1 MAEIDSAR
9 LVRRFYDEVWNQADE
24 AVAREIL
31 AADLSFRGSI
41 GEERTGA
48 EGFITY
54 MRKIHHAFADY
65 HCRIDHLVAEADSAA
80 ARMTFAGLHCEPL
93 WGEKPTGHTV
103 TWAGAAFF
111 TVRDGQI
118 ATIWVLGD
126 TETLRRQ
133 LAGTSTSG

>member
-1 MAEIDSAR
+1 MTEPPSAR

-41 GEERTGA
+41 GEERVGA
-48 EGFITY
+48 EGFIDY
-54 MRKIHHAFADY
+54 MRKIHRAFADY
-65 HCRIDHLVAEADSAA
+65 HCRIDDLVAETASAA
-80 ARMTFAGLHCEPL
+80 ARMTFAGLHCDSL

-111 TVRDGQI
+111 TIRDDQI

-126 TETLRRQ
+126 TDALRRQ
-133 LAGTSTSG
+133 LAGES

>member
-1 MAEIDSAR
+1 MAEPLGAR
-9 LVRRFYDEVWNQADE
+9 LVRRFYDEVWNQADD

-41 GEERTGA
+41 GEERVGI
-48 EGFITY
+48 EGFIDY
-54 MRKIHHAFADY
+54 MRKIHRAFADY
-65 HCRIDHLVAEADSAA
+65 HCRIDHLVADVDGAA
-80 ARMTFAGLHCEPL
+80 ARMTFAGLHCASL
-93 WGEKPTGHTV
+93 WGETPTGHTV

-111 TVRDGQI
+111 TVSDGRI

-133 LAGTSTSG
+133 LAGGA

>member
-1 MAEIDSAR
+1 MTEPLGAR
-9 LVRRFYDEVWNQADE
+9 LVRRFYDEIWNQADE

-31 AADLSFRGSI
+31 ADDLSFRGSI
-41 GEERTGA
+41 GEDRAGA
-48 EGFITY
+48 EGFIDY

-65 HCRIDHLVAEADSAA
+65 HCRIDHLVADADSAA
-80 ARMTFAGLHCEPL
+80 ARMTFSGLHCESL

-126 TETLRRQ
+126 TDGLRRQ
-133 LAGTSTSG
+133 LAGSVVA

>member
-1 MAEIDSAR
+1 MAEPLSAL

-31 AADLSFRGSI
+31 AVDLSFRGSI
-41 GEERTGA
+41 GEERHGA
-48 EGFITY
+48 EGFIDY
-54 MRKIHHAFADY
+54 MRKIHRAFADY
-65 HCRIDHLVAEADSAA
+65 HCRIDHLVADAAGAA
-80 ARMTFAGLHCEPL
+80 ARMTFAGLHCESL
-93 WGEKPTGHTV
+93 WGEKPTDHIV

-126 TETLRRQ
+126 TEALRRQ
-133 LAGTSTSG
+133 LAGGT

>member
-1 MAEIDSAR
+1 MAKPLGAH
-9 LVRRFYDEVWNQADE
+9 LVQRFYDEVWNHADE

-41 GEERTGA
+41 GEERVGA
-48 EGFITY
+48 EGFIDY
-54 MRKIHHAFADY
+54 LRKIHHAFADY
-65 HCRIDHLVAEADSAA
+65 HCRIDHLVADADSAA
-80 ARMTFAGLHCEPL
+80 ARMTFAGLHCESL
-93 WGEKPTGHTV
+93 GGEKPTGHTV

-111 TVRDGQI
+111 TVKDGQI

-133 LAGTSTSG
+133 LAGEPQ

>member
-1 MAEIDSAR
+1 MSEPLAAR

-31 AADLSFRGSI
+31 ADDLSFRGSI
-41 GEERTGA
+41 GEERVGA
-48 EGFITY
+48 AGFIDY
-54 MRKIHHAFADY
+54 MRKIHRAFADY
-65 HCRIDHLVAEADSAA
+65 HCRIDHLVADAQGAA
-80 ARMTFAGLHCEPL
+80 ARMTFSGLHCESL

-111 TVRDGQI
+111 TIGDGRI

-126 TETLRRQ
+126 TETLRHQ
-133 LAGTSTSG
+133 LAGEA

>member
-1 MAEIDSAR
+1 MSEPVGAR

-41 GEERTGA
+41 GEERVGA
-48 EGFITY
+48 DGFIDY

-65 HCRIDHLVAEADSAA
+65 HCRIDHLVADTESAA
-80 ARMTFAGLHCEPL
+80 ARMTFGGLHCESL

-111 TVRDGQI
+111 TVKDGQI

-126 TETLRRQ
+126 TENLRRQ
-133 LAGTSTSG
+133 LAGTTA

>member
-1 MAEIDSAR
+1 MAELLSAR

-31 AADLSFRGSI
+31 ASDLAFRGSI
-41 GEERTGA
+41 GEERVGA
-48 EGFITY
+48 EGFIDY
-54 MRKIHHAFADY
+54 MRKIHRAFADY
-65 HCRIDHLVAEADSAA
+65 HCRIDHLVAETDSAA
-80 ARMTFAGLHCEPL
+80 ARMTFAGLHCGSL
-93 WGEKPTGHTV
+93 WGERPTGHTV

-111 TVRDGQI
+111 AVRDGQI

-133 LAGTSTSG
+133 LAGGT

>member
-1 MAEIDSAR
+1 MVERLGAW

-31 AADLSFRGSI
+31 AEDLSFRGSI
-41 GEERTGA
+41 GEVRRGA
-48 EGFITY
+48 AGFIDY

-65 HCRIDHLVAEADSAA
+65 HCRIDHLVADADGAA
-80 ARMTFAGLHCEPL
+80 ARMTFGGLHCGSL
-93 WGEKPTGHTV
+93 WGETPTGHTV
-103 TWAGAAFF
+103 SWTGAAFF
-111 TVRDGQI
+111 TVENGQI

-133 LAGTSTSG
+133 LAGQSAG

>member
-1 MAEIDSAR
+1 MAESLSAL
-9 LVRRFYDEVWNQADE
+9 LVRRFYEEVWNQADE

-41 GEERTGA
+41 GEERVGA
-48 EGFITY
+48 EGFIDY
-54 MRKIHHAFADY
+54 MRKIHRAFADY
-65 HCRIDHLVAEADSAA
+65 HCRIDHLVAETDTAA
-80 ARMTFAGLHCEPL
+80 ARMTFAGLHCQSL
-93 WGEKPTGHTV
+93 WGERPTGHTV

-111 TVRDGQI
+111 AVRDGQI

-133 LAGTSTSG
+133 LAGGT

>member
-1 MAEIDSAR
+1 MAEPLSAR

-24 AVAREIL
+24 SVAREIL

-41 GEERTGA
+41 GEERVGA
-48 EGFITY
+48 EGFIDY
-54 MRKIHHAFADY
+54 MRKIHRAFADY
-65 HCRIDHLVAEADSAA
+65 HCRIDHLVAETDTAA
-80 ARMTFAGLHCEPL
+80 ARMTFAGLHCQSL

-111 TVRDGQI
+111 TVRGGQI
-118 ATIWVLGD
+118 ASIWVLGD

-133 LAGTSTSG
+133 LAGGT

>member
-1 MAEIDSAR
+1 MAEPLGAQ
-9 LVRRFYDEVWNQADE
+9 LVRRFYDEVWNHADE

-41 GEERTGA
+41 GEERAGA
-48 EGFITY
+48 EGFIDY
-54 MRKIHHAFADY
+54 MRKIHRAFADY
-65 HCRIDHLVAEADSAA
+65 HCRIDHLVADADSAA
-80 ARMTFAGLHCEPL
+80 ARMTFGGLHCESL

-103 TWAGAAFF
+103 TWTGAAFF
-111 TVRDGQI
+111 TVKHGQI

-133 LAGTSTSG
+133 LRGTK

>member
-1 MAEIDSAR
+1 MVEPLSAR
-9 LVRRFYDEVWNQADE
+9 LVRRFYDEVWNHAE
-24 AVAREIL
+24 ETAAREIL

-41 GEERTGA
+41 GEERVGA
-48 EGFITY
+48 EGFIDY
-54 MRKIHHAFADY
+54 MRKIHRAFADY
-65 HCRIDHLVAEADSAA
+65 HCRIDHLVAEAGSAA
-80 ARMTFAGLHCEPL
+80 ARMTFAGLHCGSL
-93 WGEKPTGHTV
+93 WGETPTGHTV

-133 LAGTSTSG
+133 LAGG